1 MNDSETREDRLRQR
15 LAVWWEANA
24 RDLPWRF
31 GRTSAWG
38 VLVSEVMSQQTQMSR
53 VVPYWQAWMSVW
65 PDAAALAEAS
75 TAEVITAWGRLG
87 YPRRALRLQECAR
100 QLATQ
105 YGGELPREYDEL
117 VALPGI
123 GDYTASAVLSFAFGK
138 RVPVIDTNIRRVL
151 SRAVAGR
158 ESLGGSASAE
168 DRRLAARVLPKDAK
182 ASVVWNQSVMEL
194 GAVVCTAQT
203 PACER
208 CPIAGECA
216 FRAAGYPD
224 LGRKRTRPRQRFA
237 GTDRQVRGIV
247 LETLRNAT
255 ATVPDAH
262 ASVSRAEVEQLWAD
276 HGQLGA
282 CIASLDEDGL
292 IEILPDGSLTLPR

>member
-1 MNDSETREDRLRQR
+1 MNDSETREDRLRLC
-15 LAVWWEANA
+15 LAAWWEANA

-31 GRTSAWG
+31 GRTGAWG

-53 VVPYWQAWMSVW
+53 VVPYWRSWMSVW
-65 PDAAALAEAS
+65 PDAATLAGAS

-100 QLATQ
+100 QVVDR
-105 YGGELPREYDEL
+105 YGGALPREYDEL
-117 VALPGI
+117 VDLPGI
-123 GDYTASAVLSFAFGK
+123 GDYTASAVLSFAFGR

-151 SRAVAGR
+151 SRAVAGK

-168 DRRLAARVLPKDAK
+168 DRRLATRVLPRDAA

-194 GAVVCTAQT
+194 GAVICTAQT
-203 PACER
+203 PVCEQ

-247 LETLRNAT
+247 LAALRNAS
-255 ATVPDAH
+255 AAGSDH
-262 ASVSRAEVEQLWAD
+262 SGISRAETERLWAD
-276 HGQLGA
+276 HGQLDA

-292 IEILPDGSLTLPR
+292 IDIRPDGSLTLPW